1 MLLKEWIIQA
11 LNALLPEKTAA
22 GLVTPSLIV
31 AIALIS
37 ILAYFLCVRI
47 LTPLTHYI
55 TSKTHNDWDDDI
67 LNGKAMAA
75 FSQLAPALILSW
87 LLPEAFSS
95 HVWGLVAI
103 EKLTDVYIVY
113 AVINLISRLMS
124 NTVDAFEK
132 RDKASEHNLTVI
144 EGALKL
150 VIVIVGVIVSL
161 SILFDKEPAKVLT
174 GFGASAA
181 VLMLVFQDTIKG
193 FVAGVQLTLN
203 NMLKKGDWIV
213 CDKAGANG
221 EVQQIKLTTVKVRN
235 WDNSIVTIP
244 PYTLFSDS
252 FRNYENM
259 REVGAR
265 RVARSI
271 YIDFSTI
278 RFLHQDEIKDLLE
291 SGFISEH
298 ELRHAAQEVNLS
310 LFRKYLIR
318 YLAAHKD
325 IIHKHPDNA
334 IILMVRE
341 LEPTP
346 NGLPLELY
354 FFTRITSWAAYERF
368 QADIFDHVYACIHRF
383 GLRIYQTPSSNDLH
397 RLQVKVTNQSNST
410 R

>member
-1 MLLKEWIIQA
+1 MCIRD
-11 LNALLPEKTAA
+11 
-22 GLVTPSLIV
+22 S
-31 AIALIS
+31 S
-37 ILAYFLCVRI
+37 YFLCVRI

-55 TSKTHNDWDDDI
+55 TRSTATEWDDDI
-67 LNGKAMAA
+67 LDAKAMRA

-87 LLPEAFSS
+87 LLPDAFSA
-95 HVWGLVAI
+95 HVWWLDTI

-113 AVINLISRLMS
+113 AVIHLLSRLMT

-150 VIVIVGVIVSL
+150 VIVIIGVIISL
-161 SILFDKEPAKVLT
+161 SILFDKEPSKVLT
-174 GFGASAA
+174 GLGASAA

-235 WDNSIVTIP
+235 WDNSIVTIH
-244 PYTLFSDS
+244 PYTLISDS

-259 REVGAR
+259 REAGAR

-271 YIDFSTI
+271 CIDISTI
-278 RFLHQDEIKDLLE
+278 RFLTPGEIADLLRC
-291 SGFISEH
+291 GFISEH
-298 ELRHAAQEVNLS
+298 ELRHAEQEVNLS

-318 YLAAHKD
+318 YLAAHPD
-325 IIHKHPDNA
+325 VIRKHPDSA
-334 IILMVRE
+334 VFLMVRE
-341 LEPTP
+341 LDPTP
-346 NGLPLELY
+346 CGLPLQLY

-368 QADIFDHVYACIHRF
+368 QSDIFDYVYACVSRF
-383 GLRIYQTPSSNDLH
+383 GLRIYQSPSAADVRRIGYPQVPLDTPGNL
-397 RLQVKVTNQSNST
+397 
-410 R
+410 

>member
-1 MLLKEWIIQA
+1 MTLKNWINEA
-11 LNALLPEKTAA
+11 LQSLLPPDAA
-22 GLVTPSLIV
+22 ALFVTPSLIL

-37 ILAYFLCVRI
+37 VLSYFLCVRI
-47 LTPLTHYI
+47 LTPLVHIVTA
-55 TSKTHNDWDDDI
+55 KTRNDWDDDI
-67 LNGKAMAA
+67 LNSKAMRA

-87 LLPEAFSS
+87 LLPSAFSEGTWW
-95 HVWGLVAI
+95 VRAI
-103 EKLTDVYIVY
+103 EKLTDVYIVC
-113 AVINLISRLMS
+113 AVINLLSQLMT

-150 VIVIVGVIVSL
+150 VIVLVGIIISL

-174 GFGASAA
+174 GLGASAA

-235 WDNSIVTIP
+235 WDNSIVTIH
-244 PYTLFSDS
+244 PYTLISDS

-271 YIDFSTI
+271 LIDFNTI
-278 RFLHQDEIKDLLE
+278 RFLSQEEIKDLLD

-298 ELRHAAQEVNLS
+298 ELKHAAQEVNLS
-310 LFRKYLIR
+310 LFRKYLSR
-318 YLAAHKD
+318 YLA
-325 IIHKHPDNA
+325 KHPDVIKRHPDSA
-334 IILMVRE
+334 VLMMVRE

-346 NGLPLELY
+346 CGLPLELY

-368 QADIFDHVYACIHRF
+368 QSDIFDYVYACVSRF
-383 GLRIYQTPSSNDLH
+383 GLRIYQSPAGSDIR
-397 RLQVKVTNQSNST
+397 RLSAST
-410 R
+410 RP